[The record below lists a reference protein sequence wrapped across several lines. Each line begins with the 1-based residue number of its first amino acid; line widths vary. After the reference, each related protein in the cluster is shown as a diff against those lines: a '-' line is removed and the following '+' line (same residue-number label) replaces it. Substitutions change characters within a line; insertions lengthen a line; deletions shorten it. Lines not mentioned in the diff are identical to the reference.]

1 MIAGDHRNPR
11 ACRSSPPQPNGVG
24 LGTIRPA
31 GIRFPLFSARVAVAA
46 GSFANDTLGPS
57 LSGEDPRGIPSA
69 TNTAGAASGT
79 SGTGSATSAST
90 IPGAAPPA
98 SGVGRKTAEL
108 REQLQRL
115 DDEVTQQTRQ
125 LDEIR
130 GRLDEAAGGV
140 DTRVAGIETRL
151 KSRGTPN
158 DPQLLAD
165 WNDAQGQL
173 NRTSEEM
180 ARLTNISTWST
191 SDATLVSYILQS
203 VRAASGQPGTS
214 EAERRQLAQ
223 LERDANRA
231 SVNVDRL
238 VSQVSGEIA
247 TRSLFAAAAHR
258 RLAALAPAITA
269 GRSTAALAAPS
280 PAASTGAAS
289 ARPP

>member
-1 MIAGDHRNPR
+1 MPSR
-11 ACRSSPPQPNGVG
+11 
-24 LGTIRPA
+24 
-31 GIRFPLFSARVAVAA
+31 IRFPLFSALVALSAC
-46 GSFANDTLGPS
+46 SFANDTLWPS

-180 ARLTNISTWST
+180 ARARSPL
-191 SDATLVSYILQS
+191 
-203 VRAASGQPGTS
+203 AASSLPQRIAGSRRWP
-214 EAERRQLAQ
+214 RQLAP
-223 LERDANRA
+223 D
-231 SVNVDRL
+231 
-238 VSQVSGEIA
+238 
-247 TRSLFAAAAHR
+247 
-258 RLAALAPAITA
+258 
-269 GRSTAALAAPS
+269 GRPLPS
-280 PAASTGAAS
+280 PRRAKGGPAGHHPADRPLSPFASI
-289 ARPP
+289 ARTSPTRKRFTAP